1 MPNFGIESHK
11 LRQRVWQQ
19 KAKQDS
25 HQIVSC
31 TNRIQEATGQEE
43 LAESTSLLPRLV
55 PLAQA
60 CRAGQLRAAPPTC
73 TAGRHALPPTSRGPG
88 RWRCRRPPRQP
99 RGEARTLGLTWPPG
113 AATESLAS
121 PLFSYRS
128 KVSIVF
134 GNKRF
139 HSGYT
144 IVFSSGFHL
153 QNIGILHR

>member
-1 MPNFGIESHK
+1 MVAKG
-11 LRQRVWQQ
+11 
-19 KAKQDS
+19 KARFSSNRFVYEQD
-25 HQIVSC
+25 
-31 TNRIQEATGQEE
+31 TGGNGTGGARGEH
-43 LAESTSLLPRLV
+43 V

-88 RWRCRRPPRQP
+88 RWRCRRPPRRP

-121 PLFSYRS
+121 PLFSHRS